1 MITGT
6 IFFFIILYAFTL
18 RFHHEEIKQIKSKVN
33 ALEQK
38 NKKMMGKA

>member
-1 MITGT
+1 MVTGS
-6 IFFFIILYAFTL
+6 IFFFIILYAFAL
-18 RFHHEEIKQIKSKVN
+18 RFHHEEIKQLKSKVH